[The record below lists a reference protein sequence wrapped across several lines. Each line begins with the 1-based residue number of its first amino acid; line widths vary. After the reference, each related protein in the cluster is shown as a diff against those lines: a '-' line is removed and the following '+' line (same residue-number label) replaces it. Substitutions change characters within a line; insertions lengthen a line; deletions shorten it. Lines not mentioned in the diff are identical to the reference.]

1 MPRNDDIQH
10 SILIVSNSEKFNALI
25 KAALPD
31 GTFFLLD
38 HRKSAATA
46 RQCIQ
51 ERFYDIVIIN
61 SPLPDEIGY
70 EFAMDVTDMCSAT
83 VMMVVPAAAY
93 DDVTEHIASG
103 GIIAIA
109 KPFREG
115 NLRKTVKLVFAL
127 QDRVYQLKREVE
139 AAREKLEETRTVD
152 KAKFMLM
159 EEKGMT
165 EAEAHKYVIK
175 QAMDNGLSKR
185 RIAEMIIDDLEG

>member
-1 MPRNDDIQH
+1 MPRNEDIQH

-25 KAALPD
+25 KSALPD
-31 GTFFLLD
+31 GAYFLLD

-83 VMMVVPAAAY
+83 VMMVVPAQAY
-93 DDVTEHIASG
+93 DDVTERIANG

-115 NLRKTVKLVFAL
+115 NLRKTIRLVIAL
-127 QDRVYQLKREVE
+127 QNRIHVLKHEVE
-139 AAREKLEETRTVD
+139 AAREKNEELRIVD

-159 EEKGMT
+159 EERNMS
-165 EAEAHKYVIK
+165 EAEAHKYIIK
-175 QAMDNGLSKR
+175 QAMDSGSSKKR
-185 RIAEMIIDDLEG
+185 MAERIIDDLE

>member
-1 MPRNDDIQH
+1 MPRDEDIQH

-31 GTFFLLD
+31 GTYFLLD

-83 VMMVVPAAAY
+83 VMMVVPAQAY

-115 NLRKTVKLVFAL
+115 NLRKTIKLVIAL
-127 QDRVYQLKREVE
+127 QNRVNMLKREVD
-139 AAREKLEETRTVD
+139 AAEEKIEELRMVD

-159 EEKGMT
+159 ENKAMS

-175 QAMDNGLSKR
+175 QAMNNGLSKR
-185 RIAEMIIDDLEG
+185 RMAERIIDDLE